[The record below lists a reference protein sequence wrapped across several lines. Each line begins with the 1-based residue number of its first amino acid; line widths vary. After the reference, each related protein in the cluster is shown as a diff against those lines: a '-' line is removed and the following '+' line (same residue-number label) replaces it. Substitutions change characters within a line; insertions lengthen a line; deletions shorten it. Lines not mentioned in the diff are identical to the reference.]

1 MASVIEKWQGMRIR
15 HSHRHPP
22 IININKAHD
31 ERLTFGQR
39 AADSLASAMGSW
51 MFISIQSVVLVIW
64 IALNII
70 GWIEHWDPYPFIL
83 LNLALSF
90 QAAYAA
96 PIIMMSQNRLAAKD
110 RLMAEEDYRINS
122 KAEEELK
129 AVMRHLETQDEMMLD
144 LLHRL
149 EEQHQ
154 QIISR
159 IAAPAPQS
167 EGTQA

>member
-1 MASVIEKWQGMRIR
+1 
-15 HSHRHPP
+15 
-22 IININKAHD
+22 
-31 ERLTFGQR
+31 
-39 AADSLASAMGSW
+39 
-51 MFISIQSVVLVIW
+51 
-64 IALNII
+64 
-70 GWIEHWDPYPFIL
+70 
-83 LNLALSF
+83 
-90 QAAYAA
+90 
-96 PIIMMSQNRLAAKD
+96 MSQNRLAAKD

-167 EGTQA
+167 EGAQA

>member
-1 MASVIEKWQGMRIR
+1 MAGHAYQAFSPASANHQYQQG
-15 HSHRHPP
+15 H
-22 IININKAHD
+22 
-31 ERLTFGQR
+31 EETLTVGQH
-39 AADSLASAMGSW
+39 AADSLACAMGSW

-64 IALNII
+64 IALNAAA
-70 GWIEHWDPYPFIL
+70 WIEHWDPYPFIL

-129 AVMRHLETQDEMMLD
+129 AVMRHLETQDDMMLD

-159 IAAPAPQS
+159 IAGAAPQS
-167 EGTQA
+167 DGTQA